1 VNILITGVGGLIGSS
16 LVRSLKI
23 SGNTILSLSRKPGK
37 NGFKWDPA
45 RGEIDLPYN
54 VNIDAVIH
62 LAGENIA
69 RARWS
74 EKQRELIRDSRV
86 KGTRL
91 LVDTINRLQPPPK
104 TLLSASG
111 IGIYGNRHDVL
122 INEDDQPGEGFLVDV
137 AREWEPVTRVT
148 AESGMRVTNL
158 RMGVVMSKEG
168 GVLKRLMP
176 LFKFGLGAIL
186 GSGNQYMSWITIDD
200 VVRAIEYILTNED
213 IKGPVNMVAP
223 NPITNREFTKILGI
237 VLHRPAIL
245 RIPAWAIRAVYGEMG
260 KELLLTSTRA
270 LPRRLLSS
278 GFDFQFPHLEDGL
291 RHVLKKNL

>member
-1 VNILITGVGGLIGSS
+1 
-16 LVRSLKI
+16 
-23 SGNTILSLSRKPGK
+23 
-37 NGFKWDPA
+37 
-45 RGEIDLPYN
+45 
-54 VNIDAVIH
+54 
-62 LAGENIA
+62 
-69 RARWS
+69 
-74 EKQRELIRDSRV
+74 
-86 KGTRL
+86 
-91 LVDTINRLQPPPK
+91 
-104 TLLSASG
+104 
-111 IGIYGNRHDVL
+111 
-122 INEDDQPGEGFLVDV
+122 
-137 AREWEPVTRVT
+137 
-148 AESGMRVTNL
+148 MRVTNL

>member
-1 VNILITGVGGLIGSS
+1 VNILVTGASGLIGTA
-16 LVRSLKI
+16 VARALKL
-23 SGNTILSLSRKPGK
+23 SGNTVLSLSRTPETD
-37 NGFKWDPA
+37 GFKWNPA
-45 RGEIDLPYN
+45 RGKIELPNN
-54 VNIDAVIH
+54 VNIDTVIH

-74 EKQRELIRDSRV
+74 KKQKEAILQSRS

-91 LVDTINRLQPPPK
+91 LVKKIIRLKPPPK

-111 IGIYGNRHDVL
+111 IGIYGDRRDTL
-122 INEDDQPGEGFLVDV
+122 LDEDDRLGEGFLVDV
-137 AREWEPVTRVT
+137 AREWESATKP
-148 AESGMRVTNL
+148 ASEAGMRVANL
-158 RMGVVMSKEG
+158 RMGVVMSKSG
-168 GVLKRLMP
+168 GVLKRLLPM
-176 LFKFGLGAIL
+176 FKCGLGAIL
-186 GSGNQYMSWITIDD
+186 GSGDQYMSWVTIDD

-223 NPITNREFTKILGI
+223 NPVSNREFTKTLGV

-245 RIPAWAIRAVYGEMG
+245 KVPSWAIQAVYGEMG

-278 GFDFQFPHLEDGL
+278 GFEFRFPYLEHGL
-291 RHVLKKNL
+291 RHVLRKDT